1 MNCNL
6 YIAGLEDAIQSDYIR
21 HIAGLEDAISLSD
34 IDLAIVR
41 GWLQDLRGVELTL
54 DLLVTAISATFLDAP
69 VPAHLAAAL
78 NLLRDYIQLLI
89 DFEASEEEH
98 VTNLRNELATAVAN
112 RDAYEMS
119 DSEI

>member
-1 MNCNL
+1 MNYNL
-6 YIAGLEDAIQSDYIR
+6 YIAGLEDAIQEDCIR
-21 HIAGLEDAISLSD
+21 HIVGLEDAISLSD
-34 IDLAIVR
+34 IALAIVR

-54 DLLVTAISATFLDAP
+54 DLLVTAISANLLDAP

-98 VTNLRNELATAVAN
+98 VTHLRNVLATAVAN